1 MPKTVN
7 LEDAGSNPV
16 AYPKHGVSMKSAK
29 NDVTGDSIRTKASN
43 HNAYGD
49 GWERI
54 FGKKKDKTKKVKNTR
69 KRFTK
74 DN

>member
-1 MPKTVN
+1 
-7 LEDAGSNPV
+7 
-16 AYPKHGVSMKSAK
+16 MKSAK

-54 FGKKKDKTKKVKNTR
+54 FGKKKNKSKKVKNTQGNTDR
-69 KRFTK
+69 LRFTK